1 MEPVKFQQL
10 KFTEK
15 QTLGVSGQRYTVEK
29 GEKAY
34 VEAGLARNYVNAY
47 RFAVYTGNSK
57 YVEDPESRLIKSNT
71 QKTGENKD
79 EDTKLEAIDD
89 LNADEA
95 VQKIEDGYYPEAL
108 LENFEPKRVTVEDAI
123 NEYLHN

>member
-57 YVEDPESRLIKSNT
+57 YVEDPETRLIKINSK
-71 QKTGENKD
+71 KTGENKD
-79 EDTKLEAIDD
+79 EDTKLEAIED
-89 LNADEA
+89 LNVDEA
-95 VQKIEDGYYPEAL
+95 VQKIEDGYYPDAF
-108 LENFEPKRVTVEDAI
+108 LENFEPERVTVEDAI
-123 NEYLHN
+123 NEYLYN